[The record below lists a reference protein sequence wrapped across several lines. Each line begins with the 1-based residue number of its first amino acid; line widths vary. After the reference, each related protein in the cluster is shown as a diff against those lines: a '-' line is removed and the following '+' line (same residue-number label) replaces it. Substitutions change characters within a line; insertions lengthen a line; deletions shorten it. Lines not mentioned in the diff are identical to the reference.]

1 MSASKDQPTIDAL
14 AAKLTAGA
22 PSANGNGTHHPAA
35 AADKSDDA
43 IIELCRNAKNAAK
56 FVELFDHGNTSQY
69 DLDDSRADQ
78 ALISLLAFYTQDPGQ
93 LDRIFQ
99 RSALYRADK
108 WGKRDDYRQRTINK
122 ALAGLSET
130 YSGPSKDYLKLA
142 SSSPS
147 LYRGRDAGTQAET
160 PAGPS
165 IVRLSELGEAKPR
178 EWIVHS
184 LLPKG
189 YPAVIYGDGGVAKSM
204 IALSLA
210 SAIASDD
217 KHWLDW
223 AITTAPVLYCDFELD
238 ADEQNRRA
246 RQLARGNEEAL
257 PPAGL
262 MYMSALG
269 YDTGTA
275 LVAALEACQEHG
287 IELMV
292 LDSLGP
298 ALQGDMESSNDV
310 IGFFRGVL
318 EQFRAAG
325 VTVLIID
332 HQSKT
337 QGGQRYQD
345 KTAFGSVYKS
355 NLVRSTIQVEATESG
370 EGTLTVRARQK
381 KTNFGSLA
389 RPFCI
394 KLGFTEEAVTLDSTE
409 LDSYE
414 LAEEGTLNATDRVKL
429 ALGDGP
435 AYPWEIADA
444 TELQVKTV
452 KNALTGLRK
461 QGIVEAT
468 GEQSGRT
475 EQVRLASR
483 RPYPL
488 RDGDGDAKQSMPKS
502 AALSVK
508 PGEAMYVK
516 EAHCRNE
523 VEAMF
528 ERPPKWLNDQLGVY
542 FKQPGERLLKP
553 LCAAVARELGY
564 TADEVRPHVEAA
576 IADDWRTA

>member
-1 MSASKDQPTIDAL
+1 VSEHQASVDAL
-14 AAKLTAGA
+14 VARINKKEDKPQTNGHRASATNVEDQRVVNALLSEAGGRWA
-22 PSANGNGTHHPAA
+22 PLYNGDRSSYPSPSE
-35 AADKSDDA
+35 ADKALFSKLLFYCNGD
-43 IIELCRNAKNAAK
+43 IEQMERIARGSGLVRP
-56 FVELFDHGNTSQY
+56 EWDERRTGTSKLRY
-69 DLDDSRADQ
+69 E
-78 ALISLLAFYTQDPGQ
+78 
-93 LDRIFQ
+93 LDR
-99 RSALYRADK
+99 ALRGWDGEGYTV
-108 WGKRDDYRQRTINK
+108 G
-122 ALAGLSET
+122 
-130 YSGPSKDYLKLA
+130 SKNRLKLA
-142 SSSPS
+142 SPSPS
-147 LYRGRDAGTQAET
+147 LYRGKDAGTEAET
-160 PAGPS
+160 PAGPAV
-165 IVRLSELGEAKPR
+165 VRLSELGEAKPR
-178 EWIVHS
+178 EWVVHS
-184 LLPKG
+184 LIPKG
-189 YPAVIYGDGGVAKSM
+189 YPAVLYGDGGVAKSM

-223 AITTAPVLYCDFELD
+223 AVTTAPVLYCDFELD

-246 RQLARGNEEAL
+246 RQLARGNEEEL
-257 PPAGL
+257 PPEGL

-287 IELMV
+287 VELMV

-298 ALQGDMESSNDV
+298 ALQGDMESSSDV
-310 IGFFRGVL
+310 ISFFRGVL

-337 QGGQRYQD
+337 QGGQKYQD
-345 KTAFGSVYKS
+345 KSAFGSVYKS

-370 EGTLTVRARQK
+370 EGSLTVRARQK

-389 RPFCI
+389 RPFGI
-394 KLGFTEEAVTLDSTE
+394 QLGFTEEAVTLDSTE

-488 RDGDGDAKQSMPKS
+488 RDGDGDARHTSPKPASLS
-502 AALSVK
+502 ATSEDGAISLDSLH
-508 PGEAMYVK
+508 G
-516 EAHCRNE
+516 RE
-523 VEAMF
+523 VEALF
-528 ERPPKWLNDQLGVY
+528 ERPPKWLNDQIGAY
-542 FKQPGERLLKP
+542 FKDPGERLLKP
-553 LCAAVARELGY
+553 LCAAVARDLGY
-564 TADEVRPHVEAA
+564 TVEQVRPHVEQG
-576 IADDWRTA
+576 IENDWRTA